1 LLLHLIAKLQQGP
14 KSVDLPRRAKG
25 KGGQLTNRRVRI
37 IRVSQQDDVLAGI
50 RAEIMVVVKERIPLR
65 RLVHGNIVPLGQL
78 TNILVASDAYIFGVH
93 RLRSMIV

>member
-1 LLLHLIAKLQQGP
+1 M
-14 KSVDLPRRAKG
+14 
-25 KGGQLTNRRVRI
+25 QLTNRRVRI

-65 RLVHGNIVPLGQL
+65 RLVQGIPIRLGQL
-78 TNILVASDAYIFGVH
+78 TNILVASDAYIIGVH